1 MAYSKDVYKEAQA
14 ILDSIRAKNIK
25 DYEQRRNRFREK
37 FVEGAAIED
46 SIARASVSIA
56 RMVFAGKN
64 VKQELTNLR
73 GKISILRERLN
84 SILKKSGFPKDYLK
98 VRYSCKTCSDTGFVG
113 GVMCNCFKKI
123 LRNVTYDRLS
133 RLSPLTLCSFSTFDL
148 DYYGI
153 KDSSSSENIGKYARG
168 KMKKIYDFCLDY
180 ANNFSLRSVNIFMLG
195 ETGVGKTHLS
205 LAIAKK
211 VIEKGFG
218 VVYASVPNITAKLEK
233 ERFRF
238 LGEETMEK
246 HLMECD
252 LLILDDL
259 GTEYHTAFSNSAIY
273 NIINSRLLCKK
284 ATIINTNCNL
294 KTLETDYSKRLVS
307 RILGHYRF
315 LQFCGKDIRVQK
327 AMHRAKMEA

>member
-1 MAYSKDVYKEAQA
+1 MAYKKDVYKEAKA
-14 ILDSIRAKNIK
+14 FLDDIRTKNIK
-25 DYEQRRNRFREK
+25 DYEQRKKKFREK
-37 FVEGAAIED
+37 FGEGAAIED

-56 RMVFAGKN
+56 RLVFSGGN
-64 VKQELTNLR
+64 VKQELTNLKF
-73 GKISILRERLN
+73 KISKLRERLD

-98 VRYSCKTCSDTGFVG
+98 IHYSCEICSDTGFVG
-113 GVMCNCFKKI
+113 GSMCSCFKKI
-123 LRNVTYDRLS
+123 LRRVTYDHLS
-133 RLSPLTLCSFSTFDL
+133 KLSPLTLCSFSTFNL
-148 DYYGI
+148 NYYGTKESLPLESI
-153 KDSSSSENIGKYARG
+153 EKCARE
-168 KMKKIYDFCLDY
+168 KMKKIYDFCLEY
-180 ANNFSLRSVNIFMLG
+180 ANNFSFDSENIFMLG

-211 VIEKGFG
+211 IIEKDFG
-218 VVYASVPNITAKLEK
+218 VVYVSVPNITAKLEK

-238 LGEETMEK
+238 LSEETTEK

-273 NIINSRLLCKK
+273 NIINTRLLCKK
-284 ATIINTNCNL
+284 STIINTNCNL

-307 RILGHYRF
+307 RILGHYKF

-327 AMHRAKMEA
+327 AMYKAKMKT